1 LAVGANGNS
10 GPEMKR
16 NMFLDNVCT
25 GLFLGQRISAHLMFV
40 GVLAVMTLGR
50 VGVAATEASKNNSQ
64 PASEYS
70 INQDSKASEQF
81 DIARDKMNKGD
92 FIAAHKMLRTLGI
105 QGHANAQDVL
115 ASMYIQGL
123 GVKIDRQKAMQ
134 WYCALAHQPQG
145 GRLVSRAL
153 WMLAEYFRTGGGL
166 PSKRYKG
173 KIREN
178 EDPYRA
184 YFWFE
189 IMARQ
194 KNYFQE
200 IYQDGEKLGNIGRYI
215 VARQL
220 EEAEIDQ
227 IKHFLQQWEPHEP
240 VASLESCLALPQG

>member
-1 LAVGANGNS
+1 MSAYLMIAGFLLA
-10 GPEMKR
+10 
-16 NMFLDNVCT
+16 
-25 GLFLGQRISAHLMFV
+25 
-40 GVLAVMTLGR
+40 MTLSR
-50 VGVAATEASKNNSQ
+50 VAMAATDVSRNNPQ
-64 PASEYS
+64 PISELP
-70 INQDSKASEQF
+70 INQDSQASEQF
-81 DIARDKMNKGD
+81 DIARGKMTNGD
-92 FIAAHKMLRTLGI
+92 YLAAHKILRTLGI

-173 KIREN
+173 KSREN

-227 IKHFLQQWEPHEP
+227 IKHYLQQWEPKGP
-240 VASLESCLALPQG
+240 LASIESCLALPQG

>member
-1 LAVGANGNS
+1 MNGNLR
-10 GPEMKR
+10 PDMKR
-16 NMFLDNVCT
+16 NMFLGVSSS
-25 GLFLGQRISAHLMFV
+25 GLCSGSRMGVYLVLVSILVLMI
-40 GVLAVMTLGR
+40 LGR
-50 VGVAATEASKNNSQ
+50 AGVAATDVPENNSQ
-64 PASEYS
+64 PSSEYS
-70 INQDSKASEQF
+70 INQDNQAAAQF
-81 DIARDKMNKGD
+81 DIARGKMNSGD
-92 FIAAHKMLRTLGI
+92 FIAAHKILRTLAT

-123 GVKIDRQKAMQ
+123 GVEIDRQKAMQ

-173 KIREN
+173 KSREH

-184 YFWFE
+184 YFWFQ
-189 IMARQ
+189 IMAQQ

-200 IYQDGEKLGNIGRYI
+200 VYQDGEKLGNIGRYI
-215 VARQL
+215 VATQL

-227 IKHFLQQWEPHEP
+227 IKHYLQGWEAKGPME
-240 VASLESCLALPQG
+240 SIESCLALPQG

>member
-1 LAVGANGNS
+1 
-10 GPEMKR
+10 MKR
-16 NMFLDNVCT
+16 NMFLKDFST
-25 GLFLGQRISAHLMFV
+25 GLLLGQRIGSLLFFI
-40 GVLAVMTLGR
+40 GFLAIMTFGR
-50 VGVAATEASKNNSQ
+50 VSVAATDVPKNNSQ
-64 PASEYS
+64 PASEHS
-70 INQDSKASEQF
+70 INQDSQASEQF
-81 DIARDKMNKGD
+81 DIARGKMNNGNFNSAYK
-92 FIAAHKMLRTLGI
+92 ILRTLGT

-173 KIREN
+173 KSRKN

-227 IKHFLQQWEPHEP
+227 IKHYLQQWEPHEP